1 MMLCL
6 AVTLKEPVSESDI
19 HETVVDSRGVSAVF
33 PRQSL
38 PADPLRLHSTSGLV
52 VDQQPPSSARTPG
65 RPLKVCSVCV
75 EGVCYNYDDMRW
87 SESKRT
93 EFLGEFAL
101 LADGL
106 RLLNAH
112 PPGHPEIGEDL
123 AEPPDLVRRLVE
135 TLELLR
141 PHFADP
147 ARDHERLW
155 QTESRASAL
164 SAYTWASWCCGES
177 SMHTLSRLIVS
188 SSLESSFA
196 GSLRFRPF
204 VAFSPCVC
212 PDGVR
217 TRHKARR

>member
-38 PADPLRLHSTSGLV
+38 PTDPLRLHSTSGPV

-75 EGVCYNYDDMRW
+75 EEVCYNYDITRW

-123 AEPPDLVRRLVE
+123 AEPPDLVRRLVK

-155 QTESRASAL
+155 QTEFWASAL
-164 SAYTWASWCCGES
+164 SAYRDFHDAVGRALRISY
-177 SMHTLSRLIVS
+177 
-188 SSLESSFA
+188 LESLN
-196 GSLRFRPF
+196 SLLVLGELFRGLLALP
-204 VAFSPCVC
+204 ALCGLLSLCV
-212 PDGVR
+212 PGR
-217 TRHKARR
+217 S